1 MVDRYHH
8 CSYAVSV
15 PGGTERGDRQKKENA
30 AEINKSS
37 FLPLEEGEERN
48 EKSVADV
55 QPHSFSASKS
65 NPLDIKGVKVMK
77 KTKVKKQ
84 KTPKKQG
91 CSLFLLLMLLA
102 LAPVVLATVI
112 LSTTS
117 LHLTRTNL
125 EGSVQTTLHVTADNL
140 AKYCKENEITA
151 MNASGYYEYLDSL
164 KEEDLEMA
172 ILADGIPAT
181 TSIKNENDYRIR
193 EIPMDQDLVSGG
205 GTDGY
210 YDKNVVIDGNA
221 YYGYYIPIM
230 NDGRITAVAFAAER
244 KNDITDAL
252 WEIKVVFL
260 ICAVGMVLLFGAICF
275 FLSRALSSRMKETG
289 ARVDALAEGDLSAKK
304 ESHSIVREIRN
315 LLLNTSQMQR
325 NLAQVI
331 GGVQEISGELLNSV
345 RQVAE
350 GSNATMEQ
358 AEQISQAVDQL
369 SAAAEEMAENV
380 QNISDRMDE
389 IGAAV
394 NDISASVGQLQKD
407 SEEMQ
412 DNSRKAG
419 EGMEKIMTGSSRSV
433 ESVDTITSKIH
444 ETNDYIE
451 KIDEAVALIFSIS
464 GQTNLLSLNASIEA
478 ARAGEAGRGFAVV
491 AEEIRKLSEQSAA
504 GAEQIKELA
513 QGITE
518 KSGETVEQADVVKD
532 IIREEQDYIIA
543 TREQYQQLE
552 QSIRHSAEEI
562 RKIAGETRHLSQ
574 QKEDILGNI
583 GSLSAISE
591 ENAANN
597 QQVNAN
603 IDEILTQIQT
613 VGANCD
619 KMKQISG
626 ELENSVAYFHTEKE
640 PAGK

>member
-1 MVDRYHH
+1 MKRAWLM
-8 CSYAVSV
+8 CSH
-15 PGGTERGDRQKKENA
+15 TL
-30 AEINKSS
+30 
-37 FLPLEEGEERN
+37 FPLVKVIHWILR
-48 EKSVADV
+48 
-55 QPHSFSASKS
+55 
-65 NPLDIKGVKVMK
+65 GVKVMK
-77 KTKVKKQ
+77 RTKVKKQ

-205 GTDGY
+205 GTEGY

-252 WEIKVVFL
+252 WEIEVVFL

-289 ARVDALAEGDLSAKK
+289 ARVDALAEGDLSARK

-394 NDISASVGQLQKD
+394 NDISASAGQLQKD

-603 IDEILTQIQT
+603 IEEILTQIQT

>member
-1 MVDRYHH
+1 
-8 CSYAVSV
+8 
-15 PGGTERGDRQKKENA
+15 
-30 AEINKSS
+30 
-37 FLPLEEGEERN
+37 
-48 EKSVADV
+48 
-55 QPHSFSASKS
+55 
-65 NPLDIKGVKVMK
+65 MK
-77 KTKVKKQ
+77 KKKVQKQ
-84 KTPKKQG
+84 KAPKTPKKQG
-91 CSLFLLLMLLA
+91 ASLFLLLMLLA

-125 EGSVQTTLHVTADNL
+125 EESVQTTLHVTADNL

-164 KEEDLEMA
+164 KDEGLEMA
-172 ILADGIPAT
+172 ILADSIPAT

-193 EIPMDQDLVSGG
+193 EIPMDQDLVSAG
-205 GTDGY
+205 GTEGY
-210 YDKNVVIDGNA
+210 YDKNVVIEGNT

-230 NDGRITAVAFAAER
+230 SDGRITAVAFAAER
-244 KNDITDAL
+244 KNEITDAL
-252 WEIKVVFL
+252 WGIEIVFL
-260 ICAVGMVLLFGAICF
+260 IAAVGMVILFGAICF
-275 FLSRALSSRMKETG
+275 FLSRALTGKMKETG
-289 ARVDALAEGDLSAKK
+289 NRVDALAEGDLSARK
-304 ESHSIVREIRN
+304 EASSIVREIRD
-315 LLLNTSQMQR
+315 LLQNTTQMQR

-331 GGVQEISGELLNSV
+331 GGVQEVSGELLHSV

-350 GSNATMEQ
+350 GSDATTEQ
-358 AEQISQAVDQL
+358 ATQISQAMEQL
-369 SAAAEEMAENV
+369 SSAAEEMAENV

-389 IGAAV
+389 IGEAV
-394 NDISASVGQLQKD
+394 NDISASAGQLQKD
-407 SEEMQ
+407 SAEIQ

-433 ESVDTITSKIH
+433 ESVNTITAKIH

-504 GAEQIKELA
+504 GAEQIKNLA
-513 QGITE
+513 QGIME
-518 KSGETVEQADVVKD
+518 KSGETVEQADVVKG
-532 IIREEQDYIIA
+532 IIREEQDQIIA
-543 TREQYQQLE
+543 TREQYKQLE
-552 QSIRHSAEEI
+552 QSIRHSVEEI
-562 RKIAGETRHLSQ
+562 RKIAEETGNLSR

-603 IDEILTQIQT
+603 IEEILTQIQT

-640 PAGK
+640 PAAE

>member
-1 MVDRYHH
+1 
-8 CSYAVSV
+8 
-15 PGGTERGDRQKKENA
+15 
-30 AEINKSS
+30 
-37 FLPLEEGEERN
+37 
-48 EKSVADV
+48 
-55 QPHSFSASKS
+55 
-65 NPLDIKGVKVMK
+65 MK

-164 KEEDLEMA
+164 KEENLEMA

-193 EIPMDQDLVSGG
+193 EIPMDQDLVSDG
-205 GTDGY
+205 GTEGY
-210 YDKNVVIDGNA
+210 YDKNVVIEGNA

-252 WEIKVVFL
+252 WEIEVVFL

-289 ARVDALAEGDLSAKK
+289 ARVDALAEGDLSAQK

-331 GGVQEISGELLNSV
+331 GGVQEVSGELLNSV

-394 NDISASVGQLQKD
+394 NDISASAGQLQKD

-603 IDEILTQIQT
+603 IEEILTQIQT

>member
-1 MVDRYHH
+1 
-8 CSYAVSV
+8 
-15 PGGTERGDRQKKENA
+15 
-30 AEINKSS
+30 
-37 FLPLEEGEERN
+37 
-48 EKSVADV
+48 
-55 QPHSFSASKS
+55 
-65 NPLDIKGVKVMK
+65 
-77 KTKVKKQ
+77 
-84 KTPKKQG
+84 
-91 CSLFLLLMLLA
+91 
-102 LAPVVLATVI
+102 
-112 LSTTS
+112 
-117 LHLTRTNL
+117 
-125 EGSVQTTLHVTADNL
+125 
-140 AKYCKENEITA
+140 
-151 MNASGYYEYLDSL
+151 
-164 KEEDLEMA
+164 
-172 ILADGIPAT
+172 
-181 TSIKNENDYRIR
+181 
-193 EIPMDQDLVSGG
+193 MDQDLVSGG

-260 ICAVGMVLLFGAICF
+260 ICAAGIVLLFGAICF

-289 ARVDALAEGDLSAKK
+289 ARVNALAEGDLSAKK

-331 GGVQEISGELLNSV
+331 GGVQEVAGELLNSV

-350 GSNATMEQ
+350 GSNTTMEQ

-380 QNISDRMDE
+380 QNIS
-389 IGAAV
+389 A
-394 NDISASVGQLQKD
+394 SAGQLQKD

>member
-1 MVDRYHH
+1 
-8 CSYAVSV
+8 
-15 PGGTERGDRQKKENA
+15 
-30 AEINKSS
+30 
-37 FLPLEEGEERN
+37 
-48 EKSVADV
+48 
-55 QPHSFSASKS
+55 
-65 NPLDIKGVKVMK
+65 MK

-84 KTPKKQG
+84 KTLKKQG

-117 LHLTRTNL
+117 LRLTRTNL

-205 GTDGY
+205 GTEGY

-252 WEIKVVFL
+252 WEIEVVFL

-394 NDISASVGQLQKD
+394 NDISASAGQLQKD

-419 EGMEKIMTGSSRSV
+419 EGMEKILTGSSRSV

-513 QGITE
+513 QGIME

>member
-1 MVDRYHH
+1 MKRAWLM
-8 CSYAVSV
+8 CSH
-15 PGGTERGDRQKKENA
+15 TL
-30 AEINKSS
+30 
-37 FLPLEEGEERN
+37 FPLVKVIHWILR
-48 EKSVADV
+48 
-55 QPHSFSASKS
+55 
-65 NPLDIKGVKVMK
+65 GVKVMK
-77 KTKVKKQ
+77 RTKVKKQ

-205 GTDGY
+205 GTEGY

-252 WEIKVVFL
+252 WEIEVVFL

-394 NDISASVGQLQKD
+394 NDISASAGQLQKD

-562 RKIAGETRHLSQ
+562 RKIAGETTHLSQ

>member
-1 MVDRYHH
+1 
-8 CSYAVSV
+8 
-15 PGGTERGDRQKKENA
+15 
-30 AEINKSS
+30 
-37 FLPLEEGEERN
+37 
-48 EKSVADV
+48 
-55 QPHSFSASKS
+55 
-65 NPLDIKGVKVMK
+65 MK
-77 KTKVKKQ
+77 KTKVKKK

-151 MNASGYYEYLDSL
+151 MNASSYYEYLDSL

-205 GTDGY
+205 GTEGY
-210 YDKNVVIDGNA
+210 YDKNVVIEGNA

-252 WEIKVVFL
+252 WEIEVVFL

-289 ARVDALAEGDLSAKK
+289 ARVDALAEGDLSAQK

-331 GGVQEISGELLNSV
+331 GGVQEVSGELLNSV

-394 NDISASVGQLQKD
+394 NDISASAGQLQKD

-603 IDEILTQIQT
+603 IEEILTQIQT

>member
-1 MVDRYHH
+1 MKRAWLM
-8 CSYAVSV
+8 CSH
-15 PGGTERGDRQKKENA
+15 TL
-30 AEINKSS
+30 
-37 FLPLEEGEERN
+37 FPLVKVIHWILR
-48 EKSVADV
+48 
-55 QPHSFSASKS
+55 
-65 NPLDIKGVKVMK
+65 GVKVMK

-193 EIPMDQDLVSGG
+193 EIPMDQDLVSDG
-205 GTDGY
+205 GTEGY
-210 YDKNVVIDGNA
+210 YDKNVVIEGNA

-252 WEIKVVFL
+252 WEIEVVFL

-289 ARVDALAEGDLSAKK
+289 ARVDALAEGDLSAQK

-331 GGVQEISGELLNSV
+331 GGVQEVSGELLNSV

-394 NDISASVGQLQKD
+394 NDISVSAGQLQKD

-513 QGITE
+513 QGIME

-626 ELENSVAYFHTEKE
+626 ELENSVAYFRTEKE

>member
-1 MVDRYHH
+1 
-8 CSYAVSV
+8 
-15 PGGTERGDRQKKENA
+15 
-30 AEINKSS
+30 
-37 FLPLEEGEERN
+37 
-48 EKSVADV
+48 
-55 QPHSFSASKS
+55 
-65 NPLDIKGVKVMK
+65 MK

-91 CSLFLLLMLLA
+91 CSLFPLLMLLA
-102 LAPVVLATVI
+102 LAPVVLATVL

-125 EGSVQTTLHVTADNL
+125 EESVQTTLHVTADNL
-140 AKYCKENEITA
+140 AKYCKENEITVI
-151 MNASGYYEYLDSL
+151 NASGYYEYLDSL
-164 KEEDLEMA
+164 KDEGLEMA
-172 ILADGIPAT
+172 ILLDGVPAT

-193 EIPMDQDLVSGG
+193 EIPMDQDRVSGG
-205 GTDGY
+205 GTEGY
-210 YDKNVVIDGNA
+210 YDKNVVIEGNT
-221 YYGYYIPIM
+221 YYGYYIPILS
-230 NDGRITAVAFAAER
+230 NGQITAVAFAAER
-244 KNDITDAL
+244 KNEITDAL
-252 WEIKVVFL
+252 LGIETVFL
-260 ICAVGMVLLFGAICF
+260 ISAAGIVVLFGIICF
-275 FLSRALSSRMKETG
+275 FLSRALSGKMKETG
-289 ARVDALAEGDLSAKK
+289 RRVDALAEGDLSARK
-304 ESHSIVREIRN
+304 EADSIVREIKDLLRN
-315 LLLNTSQMQR
+315 TAQMQQ

-331 GGVQEISGELLNSV
+331 GGVQEVSGELLNSV
-345 RQVAE
+345 QQVAE
-350 GSNATMEQ
+350 GSGATTEQ
-358 AEQISQAVDQL
+358 AEQIGSAMEQL
-369 SAAAEEMAENV
+369 SSAAEEMAENV

-389 IGAAV
+389 IGEAV
-394 NDISASVGQLQKD
+394 NDISASVAQLQKN

-412 DNSRKAG
+412 DNSKKAG
-419 EGMEKIMTGSSRSV
+419 EGMENIMNGSKRSV
-433 ESVDTITSKIH
+433 ESVDTITAKIH

-504 GAEQIKELA
+504 GAEQIKSLA
-513 QGITE
+513 QGIME

-532 IIREEQDYIIA
+532 IIRKEQEHIV
-543 TREQYQQLE
+543 TTGEQYRQLE
-552 QSIRHSAEEI
+552 QSIRQSAEEI
-562 RKIAGETRHLSQ
+562 RRIAGETDRLSQ

-603 IDEILTQIQT
+603 IEEILIQIQT

-626 ELENSVAYFHTEKE
+626 ELENSVAYFHTEKAPVAE
-640 PAGK
+640 

>member
-1 MVDRYHH
+1 
-8 CSYAVSV
+8 
-15 PGGTERGDRQKKENA
+15 
-30 AEINKSS
+30 
-37 FLPLEEGEERN
+37 
-48 EKSVADV
+48 
-55 QPHSFSASKS
+55 
-65 NPLDIKGVKVMK
+65 MK

-205 GTDGY
+205 GTEGY
-210 YDKNVVIDGNA
+210 YDKNVVIEGNA

-252 WEIKVVFL
+252 WEIEVVFL

-289 ARVDALAEGDLSAKK
+289 ARVDALAEGDLSAQK

-394 NDISASVGQLQKD
+394 NDISASAGQLQKD

-513 QGITE
+513 QGIME

-603 IDEILTQIQT
+603 IEEILTQIQT

>member
-1 MVDRYHH
+1 MKRAWLM
-8 CSYAVSV
+8 CSH
-15 PGGTERGDRQKKENA
+15 TL
-30 AEINKSS
+30 
-37 FLPLEEGEERN
+37 FPLVKVIHWILR
-48 EKSVADV
+48 
-55 QPHSFSASKS
+55 
-65 NPLDIKGVKVMK
+65 GVKVMK

-394 NDISASVGQLQKD
+394 NDISASAGQLQKD

-562 RKIAGETRHLSQ
+562 RKIAGETGRLSQ

-603 IDEILTQIQT
+603 IEEILTQIQT

>member
-1 MVDRYHH
+1 MKRAWLM
-8 CSYAVSV
+8 CSH
-15 PGGTERGDRQKKENA
+15 TL
-30 AEINKSS
+30 
-37 FLPLEEGEERN
+37 FPLVKVIHWILR
-48 EKSVADV
+48 
-55 QPHSFSASKS
+55 
-65 NPLDIKGVKVMK
+65 GVKVMK

-205 GTDGY
+205 GTEGY

-252 WEIKVVFL
+252 WEIEVVFL

-394 NDISASVGQLQKD
+394 NDISASAGQLQKD

-513 QGITE
+513 QGIME

-562 RKIAGETRHLSQ
+562 RKIAGETTHLSQ

>member
-1 MVDRYHH
+1 MKRAWLM
-8 CSYAVSV
+8 CSHTLFPLVKV
-15 PGGTERGDRQKKENA
+15 IHWILRGG
-30 AEINKSS
+30 
-37 FLPLEEGEERN
+37 
-48 EKSVADV
+48 
-55 QPHSFSASKS
+55 
-65 NPLDIKGVKVMK
+65 KVMK
-77 KTKVKKQ
+77 RTKVKKQ

-205 GTDGY
+205 GTEGY
-210 YDKNVVIDGNA
+210 YDKNVVIEGNA

-252 WEIKVVFL
+252 WEIEVVFL

-289 ARVDALAEGDLSAKK
+289 ARVDALAEGDLSAQK

-394 NDISASVGQLQKD
+394 NDISASAGQLQKD

-603 IDEILTQIQT
+603 IEEILTQIQT

>member
-1 MVDRYHH
+1 
-8 CSYAVSV
+8 
-15 PGGTERGDRQKKENA
+15 
-30 AEINKSS
+30 
-37 FLPLEEGEERN
+37 
-48 EKSVADV
+48 
-55 QPHSFSASKS
+55 
-65 NPLDIKGVKVMK
+65 MK
-77 KTKVKKQ
+77 RTKVKKQ
-84 KTPKKQG
+84 KTSKKQG

-205 GTDGY
+205 GTEGY
-210 YDKNVVIDGNA
+210 YDKNVVIEGNA

-252 WEIKVVFL
+252 WEIEVVFL

-394 NDISASVGQLQKD
+394 NDISASAGQLQKD

-419 EGMEKIMTGSSRSV
+419 EGMEKIKTGSNRSV

>member
-1 MVDRYHH
+1 MKRAWLM
-8 CSYAVSV
+8 CSH
-15 PGGTERGDRQKKENA
+15 TL
-30 AEINKSS
+30 
-37 FLPLEEGEERN
+37 FPLVKVIHWILR
-48 EKSVADV
+48 
-55 QPHSFSASKS
+55 
-65 NPLDIKGVKVMK
+65 GVKVMK

-260 ICAVGMVLLFGAICF
+260 ICAAGIVLLFGAICF

-289 ARVDALAEGDLSAKK
+289 ARVDALAEGDLSAQK

-350 GSNATMEQ
+350 GSHTTMEQ

-394 NDISASVGQLQKD
+394 NDISASAGQLQKD

-562 RKIAGETRHLSQ
+562 RKIAGETTHLSQ

>member
-1 MVDRYHH
+1 MKRAWLM
-8 CSYAVSV
+8 CSHTLFPLVKV
-15 PGGTERGDRQKKENA
+15 IHWILRGG
-30 AEINKSS
+30 
-37 FLPLEEGEERN
+37 
-48 EKSVADV
+48 
-55 QPHSFSASKS
+55 
-65 NPLDIKGVKVMK
+65 KVMK

-252 WEIKVVFL
+252 WEIEVVFL

-289 ARVDALAEGDLSAKK
+289 ARVDALAEGDLSAQK

-394 NDISASVGQLQKD
+394 NDISASAGQLQKD

-603 IDEILTQIQT
+603 IEEILTQIQT

>member
-1 MVDRYHH
+1 MKRAWLM
-8 CSYAVSV
+8 CSH
-15 PGGTERGDRQKKENA
+15 TL
-30 AEINKSS
+30 
-37 FLPLEEGEERN
+37 FPLVKVIHWILR
-48 EKSVADV
+48 
-55 QPHSFSASKS
+55 
-65 NPLDIKGVKVMK
+65 GVKVMK

-193 EIPMDQDLVSGG
+193 EIPMDQDLVSDG
-205 GTDGY
+205 GTEGY
-210 YDKNVVIDGNA
+210 YDKNVVIEGNA

-252 WEIKVVFL
+252 WEIEVVFL

-289 ARVDALAEGDLSAKK
+289 ARVDALAEGDLSAQK

-331 GGVQEISGELLNSV
+331 GGVQEVSGELLNSV

-412 DNSRKAG
+412 DDSRKAG

-513 QGITE
+513 QGIME

-603 IDEILTQIQT
+603 IEEILTQIQT

-640 PAGK
+640 PDGK

>member
-1 MVDRYHH
+1 MKRAWLM
-8 CSYAVSV
+8 CSH
-15 PGGTERGDRQKKENA
+15 TL
-30 AEINKSS
+30 
-37 FLPLEEGEERN
+37 FPLVKVIHWILR
-48 EKSVADV
+48 
-55 QPHSFSASKS
+55 
-65 NPLDIKGVKVMK
+65 GVKVMK
-77 KTKVKKQ
+77 RTKVKKQ

-205 GTDGY
+205 GTEGY

-252 WEIKVVFL
+252 WEIEVVFL

-350 GSNATMEQ
+350 GSNATTEQ
-358 AEQISQAVDQL
+358 AGQISQAMEQL
-369 SAAAEEMAENV
+369 SSAAEEMAENV

-389 IGAAV
+389 IGEAV
-394 NDISASVGQLQKD
+394 NDISVSAGQLQKD
-407 SEEMQ
+407 SEEIQ
-412 DNSRKAG
+412 DNSKKAG
-419 EGMEKIMTGSSRSV
+419 EGMEKIMTGSNRSV
-433 ESVDTITSKIH
+433 ESVNTITAKIH

-451 KIDEAVALIFSIS
+451 KIDEAVALIFPIS

-504 GAEQIKELA
+504 GAEQIKNLA
-513 QGITE
+513 QGIME

-532 IIREEQDYIIA
+532 IIREEQDHIIA

-562 RKIAGETRHLSQ
+562 RKIAGETGRLSQ

-603 IDEILTQIQT
+603 IEEILTQIQT

-626 ELENSVAYFHTEKE
+626 ELESSVAYFHTEKE

>member
-1 MVDRYHH
+1 
-8 CSYAVSV
+8 
-15 PGGTERGDRQKKENA
+15 
-30 AEINKSS
+30 
-37 FLPLEEGEERN
+37 
-48 EKSVADV
+48 
-55 QPHSFSASKS
+55 
-65 NPLDIKGVKVMK
+65 MK
-77 KTKVKKQ
+77 RTKVKKQ

-260 ICAVGMVLLFGAICF
+260 ICAAGIVLLFGAICF

-289 ARVDALAEGDLSAKK
+289 ARVNALAEGDLSAKK

-350 GSNATMEQ
+350 GSNTTMEK

-394 NDISASVGQLQKD
+394 NDISASAGQLQKD

-603 IDEILTQIQT
+603 IEEILTQIQT

>member
-1 MVDRYHH
+1 
-8 CSYAVSV
+8 
-15 PGGTERGDRQKKENA
+15 
-30 AEINKSS
+30 
-37 FLPLEEGEERN
+37 
-48 EKSVADV
+48 
-55 QPHSFSASKS
+55 
-65 NPLDIKGVKVMK
+65 MK
-77 KTKVKKQ
+77 KTKEKKQ
-84 KTPKKQG
+84 KVPKKQG
-91 CSLFLLLMLLA
+91 ASLFLLLMLLA
-102 LAPVVLATVI
+102 LAPVVLATAI

-125 EGSVQTTLHVTADNL
+125 EESVQTTLHVTADNL

-164 KEEDLEMA
+164 KDEGLEMA

-193 EIPMDQDLVSGG
+193 EIPMEQDLVSAG
-205 GTDGY
+205 GTEGY
-210 YDKNVVIDGNA
+210 YDKNVVIEGNT
-221 YYGYYIPIM
+221 YYGYYIPIV
-230 NDGRITAVAFAAER
+230 NDGQITAVAFAAER
-244 KNDITDAL
+244 KNEITDAL
-252 WEIKVVFL
+252 WGIEIVFL
-260 ICAVGMVLLFGAICF
+260 ISAVGMVILFGVICF
-275 FLSRALSSRMKETG
+275 FLSRALTGKMKETG
-289 ARVDALAEGDLSAKK
+289 RRVDALAEGDLSARK
-304 ESHSIVREIRN
+304 EASSIVREIRD
-315 LLLNTSQMQR
+315 LLQNTAQMQQ
-325 NLAQVI
+325 NLAGVI
-331 GGVQEISGELLNSV
+331 GGVQEVSEEFLNSV

-350 GSNATMEQ
+350 GSDTTMEQ
-358 AEQISQAVDQL
+358 AGQIRQAMEQL
-369 SAAAEEMAENV
+369 SSAAEEMAENV

-394 NDISASVGQLQKD
+394 NDINASAEQLQKD

-419 EGMEKIMTGSSRSV
+419 EGMEKILSGSNRSV
-433 ESVDTITSKIH
+433 ESVDTITAKIH

-513 QGITE
+513 QGIMA
-518 KSGETVEQADVVKD
+518 KSGETVEQADVVKG
-532 IIREEQDYIIA
+532 IIREEQDHIVA
-543 TREQYQQLE
+543 TRQQYGQLE
-552 QSIRHSAEEI
+552 QSIRHSSEEI
-562 RKIAGETRHLSQ
+562 RRIAGETGHLSQ
-574 QKEDILGNI
+574 QKEDILGSI

-603 IDEILTQIQT
+603 IEEILTQIQT
-613 VGANCD
+613 VGTNCD
-619 KMKQISG
+619 RMKQISG
-626 ELENSVAYFHTEKE
+626 ELESSVAYFHTEKE

>member
-1 MVDRYHH
+1 M
-8 CSYAVSV
+8 
-15 PGGTERGDRQKKENA
+15 
-30 AEINKSS
+30 
-37 FLPLEEGEERN
+37 
-48 EKSVADV
+48 

-65 NPLDIKGVKVMK
+65 NPLDIKGGKSYEKDEGK
-77 KTKVKKQ
+77 KTKDSE
-84 KTPKKQG
+84 KQG

-205 GTDGY
+205 GTEGY

-252 WEIKVVFL
+252 WEIEVVFL

-394 NDISASVGQLQKD
+394 NDISASAGQLQKD

-562 RKIAGETRHLSQ
+562 RKIAGETTHLSQ

>member
-1 MVDRYHH
+1 MKRAWLM
-8 CSYAVSV
+8 CSH
-15 PGGTERGDRQKKENA
+15 TL
-30 AEINKSS
+30 
-37 FLPLEEGEERN
+37 FPLVKVIHWILR
-48 EKSVADV
+48 
-55 QPHSFSASKS
+55 
-65 NPLDIKGVKVMK
+65 GVKVMK

-252 WEIKVVFL
+252 WEIEVVFL

-394 NDISASVGQLQKD
+394 NDISASAGQLQKD

-562 RKIAGETRHLSQ
+562 RKIAGETTHLSQ

>member
-1 MVDRYHH
+1 MKRAWLM
-8 CSYAVSV
+8 CSHTLFPLVKV
-15 PGGTERGDRQKKENA
+15 IHWILRGG
-30 AEINKSS
+30 
-37 FLPLEEGEERN
+37 
-48 EKSVADV
+48 
-55 QPHSFSASKS
+55 
-65 NPLDIKGVKVMK
+65 KVMK
-77 KTKVKKQ
+77 RTKVKKQ

-102 LAPVVLATVI
+102 LAPAVLATVI

-205 GTDGY
+205 GTEGY

-252 WEIKVVFL
+252 WEIEVVFL

-394 NDISASVGQLQKD
+394 NDISASAGQLQKD

-419 EGMEKIMTGSSRSV
+419 EGMEKILTGSSRSV

-513 QGITE
+513 QGIME

>member
-1 MVDRYHH
+1 
-8 CSYAVSV
+8 
-15 PGGTERGDRQKKENA
+15 
-30 AEINKSS
+30 
-37 FLPLEEGEERN
+37 
-48 EKSVADV
+48 
-55 QPHSFSASKS
+55 
-65 NPLDIKGVKVMK
+65 MK

-84 KTPKKQG
+84 KTLKKQG

-117 LHLTRTNL
+117 LRLTRTNL

-252 WEIKVVFL
+252 WEIEVVFL

-289 ARVDALAEGDLSAKK
+289 ARVNALAEGDLSAKK

-394 NDISASVGQLQKD
+394 NDISASAGQLQKD

-513 QGITE
+513 QGIME

-532 IIREEQDYIIA
+532 IIREEQDHIIA

>member
-1 MVDRYHH
+1 
-8 CSYAVSV
+8 
-15 PGGTERGDRQKKENA
+15 
-30 AEINKSS
+30 
-37 FLPLEEGEERN
+37 
-48 EKSVADV
+48 
-55 QPHSFSASKS
+55 
-65 NPLDIKGVKVMK
+65 MK

-193 EIPMDQDLVSGG
+193 EIPMDQDLVSDG
-205 GTDGY
+205 GTEGY
-210 YDKNVVIDGNA
+210 YDKNVVIEGNA

-252 WEIKVVFL
+252 WEIEVVFL

-289 ARVDALAEGDLSAKK
+289 ARVDALAEGDLSAQK

-331 GGVQEISGELLNSV
+331 GGVQEVSGELLNSV

-412 DNSRKAG
+412 DDSRKAG

-513 QGITE
+513 QGIME

>member
-1 MVDRYHH
+1 MKRAWLM
-8 CSYAVSV
+8 CSHTLFPLVKV
-15 PGGTERGDRQKKENA
+15 IHWILRGG
-30 AEINKSS
+30 
-37 FLPLEEGEERN
+37 
-48 EKSVADV
+48 
-55 QPHSFSASKS
+55 
-65 NPLDIKGVKVMK
+65 KVMK

-151 MNASGYYEYLDSL
+151 MNASSYYEYLDSL

-205 GTDGY
+205 GTEGY
-210 YDKNVVIDGNA
+210 YDKNVVIEGNA

-252 WEIKVVFL
+252 WEIEVVFL

-289 ARVDALAEGDLSAKK
+289 ARVDALAEGDLSAQK

-394 NDISASVGQLQKD
+394 NDISASAGQLQKD

>member
-1 MVDRYHH
+1 
-8 CSYAVSV
+8 
-15 PGGTERGDRQKKENA
+15 
-30 AEINKSS
+30 
-37 FLPLEEGEERN
+37 
-48 EKSVADV
+48 
-55 QPHSFSASKS
+55 
-65 NPLDIKGVKVMK
+65 MK

-102 LAPVVLATVI
+102 LAPVVLATVL

-125 EGSVQTTLHVTADNL
+125 EESVQTTLHVTADNL

-151 MNASGYYEYLDSL
+151 INASGYYEYLDSL
-164 KEEDLEMA
+164 KDEGLEMA
-172 ILADGIPAT
+172 ILLDGVPAT

-193 EIPMDQDLVSGG
+193 EIPMDQDRVSGG
-205 GTDGY
+205 GTEGY
-210 YDKNVVIDGNA
+210 YDKNVVIEGNT
-221 YYGYYIPIM
+221 YYGYYIPILS
-230 NDGRITAVAFAAER
+230 NGQITAVAFAAER
-244 KNDITDAL
+244 KNEITDAL
-252 WEIKVVFL
+252 LGIEIVFL
-260 ICAVGMVLLFGAICF
+260 ISAAGIVVLFGIICF
-275 FLSRALSSRMKETG
+275 FLSRALSGKMKETG
-289 ARVDALAEGDLSAKK
+289 RRVDALAEGDLSARK
-304 ESHSIVREIRN
+304 EADSIVREIKDLLRN
-315 LLLNTSQMQR
+315 TAQMQQ

-331 GGVQEISGELLNSV
+331 GGVQEVSGELLNSV
-345 RQVAE
+345 QQVAE
-350 GSNATMEQ
+350 GSDATTEQ
-358 AEQISQAVDQL
+358 AEQIGSAMEQL
-369 SAAAEEMAENV
+369 SSAAEEMAENV

-389 IGAAV
+389 IGEAV
-394 NDISASVGQLQKD
+394 NDISESVRQLQKN

-412 DNSRKAG
+412 DNSKKAG
-419 EGMEKIMTGSSRSV
+419 EGMENIMNGSKRSV
-433 ESVDTITSKIH
+433 ESVDTITAKIH

-504 GAEQIKELA
+504 GAEQIKSLA
-513 QGITE
+513 QGIME

-532 IIREEQDYIIA
+532 IIRKEQEHIIA
-543 TREQYQQLE
+543 TGEQYRQLE
-552 QSIRHSAEEI
+552 QSIRQSAEEI
-562 RKIAGETRHLSQ
+562 GRIAGETGRLSQ

-603 IDEILTQIQT
+603 IEEILTQIQT

-626 ELENSVAYFHTEKE
+626 ELENSVAYFHTEKAPVAE
-640 PAGK
+640 

>member
-1 MVDRYHH
+1 
-8 CSYAVSV
+8 
-15 PGGTERGDRQKKENA
+15 
-30 AEINKSS
+30 
-37 FLPLEEGEERN
+37 
-48 EKSVADV
+48 
-55 QPHSFSASKS
+55 
-65 NPLDIKGVKVMK
+65 
-77 KTKVKKQ
+77 
-84 KTPKKQG
+84 
-91 CSLFLLLMLLA
+91 
-102 LAPVVLATVI
+102 
-112 LSTTS
+112 
-117 LHLTRTNL
+117 
-125 EGSVQTTLHVTADNL
+125 
-140 AKYCKENEITA
+140 

-164 KEEDLEMA
+164 KEEGLEMA

-193 EIPMDQDLVSGG
+193 EIPMDQDL
-205 GTDGY
+205 GTEGY
-210 YDKNVVIDGNA
+210 YDKNVVIEGNT

-230 NDGRITAVAFAAER
+230 NNGQITAVAFAAER
-244 KNDITDAL
+244 KNEITDAL
-252 WEIKVVFL
+252 WEIEVVFMV
-260 ICAVGMVLLFGAICF
+260 CAVGMVILFGVICF
-275 FLSRALSSRMKETG
+275 FLSRALSGKMKETG
-289 ARVDALAEGDLSAKK
+289 SRVDALAEGDLSARK
-304 ESHSIVREIRN
+304 ESDSIVREIRN
-315 LLLNTSQMQR
+315 LLQNTSQMQR
-325 NLAQVI
+325 SLAQVI
-331 GGVQEISGELLNSV
+331 GGVQEVSGELLNSV

-350 GSNATMEQ
+350 GSDATTEQ
-358 AEQISQAVDQL
+358 AGQISQAMEQL
-369 SAAAEEMAENV
+369 SSAAEEMAENV

-389 IGAAV
+389 IGEAV
-394 NDISASVGQLQKD
+394 NDISVSAGQLQKD
-407 SEEMQ
+407 SEEIQ
-412 DNSRKAG
+412 DNSKKAG
-419 EGMEKIMTGSSRSV
+419 EGMEKIMTGSNRSV
-433 ESVDTITSKIH
+433 ESVNTITAKIH

-504 GAEQIKELA
+504 GAEQIKNLA
-513 QGITE
+513 QGIME

-532 IIREEQDYIIA
+532 IIREEQDHIIA

-562 RKIAGETRHLSQ
+562 RKIAGETGRLSQ

-603 IDEILTQIQT
+603 IEEILTQIQT

-626 ELENSVAYFHTEKE
+626 ELESSVAYFHTEKE

>member
-1 MVDRYHH
+1 MKRAWLM
-8 CSYAVSV
+8 CSHTLFPLVKV
-15 PGGTERGDRQKKENA
+15 IHWILRGG
-30 AEINKSS
+30 
-37 FLPLEEGEERN
+37 
-48 EKSVADV
+48 
-55 QPHSFSASKS
+55 
-65 NPLDIKGVKVMK
+65 KVMK
-77 KTKVKKQ
+77 RTKVKKQ

-205 GTDGY
+205 GTEGY

-252 WEIKVVFL
+252 WEIEVVFL

-304 ESHSIVREIRN
+304 ESHSIVREICN

-394 NDISASVGQLQKD
+394 NDISASAGQLQKD

-419 EGMEKIMTGSSRSV
+419 EGMEKILTGSSRSV

-513 QGITE
+513 QGIME

>member
-1 MVDRYHH
+1 
-8 CSYAVSV
+8 
-15 PGGTERGDRQKKENA
+15 
-30 AEINKSS
+30 
-37 FLPLEEGEERN
+37 
-48 EKSVADV
+48 
-55 QPHSFSASKS
+55 
-65 NPLDIKGVKVMK
+65 MK

-102 LAPVVLATVI
+102 LAPVVLATVL

-117 LHLTRTNL
+117 LYLTRTNL
-125 EGSVQTTLHVTADNL
+125 EESVQTTLHVTADNL
-140 AKYCKENEITA
+140 AKYCKENEITVI
-151 MNASGYYEYLDSL
+151 NASGYYEYLDSL
-164 KEEDLEMA
+164 KDEGLEMA
-172 ILADGIPAT
+172 ILLDGVPAT

-193 EIPMDQDLVSGG
+193 EIPMDQDRVSGG
-205 GTDGY
+205 GTEGY
-210 YDKNVVIDGNA
+210 YDKNVVIEGNT
-221 YYGYYIPIM
+221 YYGYYIPILS
-230 NDGRITAVAFAAER
+230 NGQITAVAFAAER
-244 KNDITDAL
+244 KNEIADAL
-252 WEIKVVFL
+252 LGIETAFL
-260 ICAVGMVLLFGAICF
+260 ISAAGIVVLFGIICF
-275 FLSRALSSRMKETG
+275 FLSRALSGKMKETG
-289 ARVDALAEGDLSAKK
+289 RRVDALAEGDLSARK
-304 ESHSIVREIRN
+304 EADSIVREIKDLLRN
-315 LLLNTSQMQR
+315 TAQMQQ

-331 GGVQEISGELLNSV
+331 GGVQEVSGELLNSV
-345 RQVAE
+345 QQVAE
-350 GSNATMEQ
+350 GSDTTTEQ
-358 AEQISQAVDQL
+358 AEQIGSAMEQL
-369 SAAAEEMAENV
+369 SSAAEEMAENV

-389 IGAAV
+389 IGEAV
-394 NDISASVGQLQKD
+394 NDISASVAQLQKN

-412 DNSRKAG
+412 DNSKKAG
-419 EGMEKIMTGSSRSV
+419 EGMENIMNGSKRSV
-433 ESVDTITSKIH
+433 ESVDTITAKIH

-504 GAEQIKELA
+504 GAEQIKSLA
-513 QGITE
+513 QGIME

-532 IIREEQDYIIA
+532 IIRKEQEHIV
-543 TREQYQQLE
+543 TTGEQYRQLE
-552 QSIRHSAEEI
+552 QSIRQSAEEI
-562 RKIAGETRHLSQ
+562 RRIAGETGRLSQ

-603 IDEILTQIQT
+603 IEEILTQIQT

-626 ELENSVAYFHTEKE
+626 ELENSVAYFHTEKVPVAE
-640 PAGK
+640 

>member
-1 MVDRYHH
+1 
-8 CSYAVSV
+8 
-15 PGGTERGDRQKKENA
+15 
-30 AEINKSS
+30 
-37 FLPLEEGEERN
+37 
-48 EKSVADV
+48 
-55 QPHSFSASKS
+55 
-65 NPLDIKGVKVMK
+65 MK

-84 KTPKKQG
+84 KIPKKQG

-151 MNASGYYEYLDSL
+151 MNASNYYEYLDSL

-193 EIPMDQDLVSGG
+193 EIPMDQDLVSDG
-205 GTDGY
+205 GTEGY
-210 YDKNVVIDGNA
+210 YDKNVVIEGNA

-230 NDGRITAVAFAAER
+230 NDGRIIAVAFAAER

-252 WEIKVVFL
+252 WEIEVVFL
-260 ICAVGMVLLFGAICF
+260 ICAVGIVLLFGAICF

-289 ARVDALAEGDLSAKK
+289 DRMDALAEGDLSVRK

-331 GGVQEISGELLNSV
+331 GGVQEVSGELLNSV

-394 NDISASVGQLQKD
+394 NDISASAGQLQKD

-419 EGMEKIMTGSSRSV
+419 EGMEKIKTGSNRSV

-513 QGITE
+513 QGIME
-518 KSGETVEQADVVKD
+518 KSGETVEQADVVKN

-603 IDEILTQIQT
+603 IEEILTQIQT

-626 ELENSVAYFHTEKE
+626 ELESSVAYFHTEKE

>member
-1 MVDRYHH
+1 
-8 CSYAVSV
+8 
-15 PGGTERGDRQKKENA
+15 
-30 AEINKSS
+30 
-37 FLPLEEGEERN
+37 
-48 EKSVADV
+48 
-55 QPHSFSASKS
+55 
-65 NPLDIKGVKVMK
+65 MK

-84 KTPKKQG
+84 KTLKKQG

-117 LHLTRTNL
+117 LRLTRTNL

-193 EIPMDQDLVSGG
+193 EIPMDQDLVSAG
-205 GTDGY
+205 GTEGY
-210 YDKNVVIDGNA
+210 YDKNVVIEGNT

-244 KNDITDAL
+244 KNEITDAL

-260 ICAVGMVLLFGAICF
+260 VCAVGMVILFGVICF
-275 FLSRALSSRMKETG
+275 FLSRALSGKM
-289 ARVDALAEGDLSAKK
+289 DALAEGDLSARK
-304 ESHSIVREIRN
+304 ESDSIVREIRN
-315 LLLNTSQMQR
+315 LLRNTSQMQR

-331 GGVQEISGELLNSV
+331 GGVQEVSGELLNSV

-350 GSNATMEQ
+350 GSDATTEQ
-358 AEQISQAVDQL
+358 AGQISQAMEQL
-369 SAAAEEMAENV
+369 SSAAEEMAENV

-389 IGAAV
+389 IGEAV
-394 NDISASVGQLQKD
+394 NDISVSAGQLQKD
-407 SEEMQ
+407 SEEIQ
-412 DNSRKAG
+412 DNSKKAG
-419 EGMEKIMTGSSRSV
+419 EGMEKIMTGSNRSV
-433 ESVDTITSKIH
+433 ESVNTITAKIH

-504 GAEQIKELA
+504 GAEQIKNLA
-513 QGITE
+513 QGIME

-532 IIREEQDYIIA
+532 IIREEQDHIIA

-562 RKIAGETRHLSQ
+562 RKIAGETGRLSQ

-603 IDEILTQIQT
+603 IEEILTQIQT

-626 ELENSVAYFHTEKE
+626 ELESSVAYFHTEKE